1 MNENNI
7 IILIYNDLILID
19 DVDLIVLVGWF
30 ECGN

>member
-7 IILIYNDLILID
+7 IILIYNDLILIY